1 MTKDIAQMSVEELKT
16 EIQKYPCKK
25 DERYVFVSY
34 SHRDAALVYPQVLD
48 WLRRGYNIYID
59 VDFEN
64 HGSEVNWVEIME
76 KCIRR
81 KACSMVTCFRSENY
95 LCSYAALIELLT
107 IRSPKTMARRR
118 NVGAV
123 DKVPIDVIEMGGGTF
138 LPDFFDNAEIKTK
151 YKENFIELKKRMG
164 TEFSQNNPA
173 EGARLK
179 EGLVNWI
186 KTCNNPVITEQSG
199 EERYET
205 IKEEYADNENY
216 CEFYSAIAQCALD
229 WFSSTEL
236 NGNTKDLFSD
246 GVLNRFQEL
255 GIATR
260 TGSAAS
266 FVNAASLDDN
276 QNITVSIQPAP
287 SETEEKAD
295 EQPAGQNGETYYYRH
310 AVLTGVDGNYLLK
323 AGSIVSLTPSK
334 SCAENVKRLLHDS
347 IDNGLIDRNTGTLLK
362 DIPFRK
368 LSPAAC
374 MVSGNSTAG
383 SVWQT
388 ANADKPAEVKP
399 PAEKKEEPAGRLP
412 KEKPVSGNLADL
424 FERSKI
430 SEGTQVYIE
439 GYPDSIAAITEDGR
453 FLYKGNERTMNEY
466 IALAGRMQLGR
477 KEPLSVI
484 IDKKSSKSLQDL
496 LRDEAVP
503 EEQQEETGGQLS
515 DISNNNR
522 EEARE
527 KKTDVKT
534 AFIPEEVTPVEKNSF
549 GNLTI
554 GEVRKRLTNDHDFL
568 FKLRDIRQSSLP
580 FGAKSY
586 MDYAMATILNGC
598 NNVKEDYQLNYYRF
612 AIANYENKKEAAK
625 TEATWTWSSN
635 ARKVV
640 GYVSAGILPV
650 QINNYFTGL
659 PETTTINDLIMKFES
674 CEEEPFITKKNNLV
688 ILCLQKFIEGYYE

>member
-1 MTKDIAQMSVEELKT
+1 MTKDITQMSVEELKA
-16 EIQKYPCKK
+16 EIQKYHCRT

-34 SHRDAALVYPQVLD
+34 SHRDAALVYPQVLY
-48 WLRRGYNIYID
+48 WLQQGYNIYID

-107 IRSPKTMARRR
+107 IRSPKTMTWRKI
-118 NVGAV
+118 VGAV

-138 LPDFFDNAEIKTK
+138 LPDFFDNAETKKK

-173 EGARLK
+173 EGARLE

-205 IKEEYADNENY
+205 IKEGYADNENY

-229 WFSSTEL
+229 WFASTEL
-236 NGNTKDLFSD
+236 NGNTKDLYSY
-246 GVLNRFQEL
+246 GVLKRFHEL

-260 TGSAAS
+260 AGATAS

-276 QNITVSIQPAP
+276 QNTTVSIQPTP
-287 SETEEKAD
+287 SEAEEKAD
-295 EQPAGQNGETYYYRH
+295 KQPTDPNGETYYYRH

-323 AGSIVSLTPSK
+323 AGSVVSLNPSK

-388 ANADKPAEVKP
+388 ANVDKPAEVKP
-399 PAEKKEEPAGRLP
+399 LAEKKEEPAGQ
-412 KEKPVSGNLADL
+412 PVSGNLADL
-424 FERSKI
+424 FVRGKV
-430 SEGTQVYIE
+430 SEGTQVYIK

-466 IALAGRMQLGR
+466 IALAGRMQLGK

-484 IDKKSSKSLQDL
+484 IDKNSSKSLQDL
-496 LRDEAVP
+496 LSDEAVP
-503 EEQQEETGGQLS
+503 EEQQEET
-515 DISNNNR
+515 R
-522 EEARE
+522 ETKT

-534 AFIPEEVTPVEKNSF
+534 AFIPEEVTPVEKTCF

-568 FKLRDIRQSSLP
+568 FKLRDIRQSNLP

-659 PETTTINDLIMKFES
+659 PETTTINDLIMKFEA